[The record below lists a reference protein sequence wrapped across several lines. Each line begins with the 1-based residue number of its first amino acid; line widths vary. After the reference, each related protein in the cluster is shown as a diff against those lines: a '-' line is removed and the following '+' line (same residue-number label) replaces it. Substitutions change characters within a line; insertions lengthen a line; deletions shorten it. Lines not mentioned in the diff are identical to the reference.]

1 MIKIKSLTV
10 KNFMSVGNQTQAIDF
25 DKQQLTLVLGENLD
39 QGGDDMGSRNGTG
52 KTTIVNALSYALY
65 GLALTNIKRNNL
77 INKTNNK
84 GMLVTLTFEKDN
96 VNYKV
101 ERGRGPNLLKFFI
114 NDQEQEMTDESQG
127 DSRKTQETINELLG
141 ISHNMFK
148 HILALNTYTEPF
160 LSMKVNDQKDI
171 IEQLLGITILSE
183 KAENLKEK
191 IKQTKDAIVEEN
203 AKITAQQQSNERIGE
218 TINSLQ
224 LKQSAWES
232 TRKENIAKLQRGIDE
247 LEHLDVDKEIEK
259 HEQLQNWEEL
269 NTKISNLKK
278 ETSTLD
284 SALMRA
290 DKSVDKLKTDIDG
303 LADAKCYAC
312 GQDLQEE
319 KKKEIETAKQKEYD
333 DALSY
338 QTEIN
343 DKLKIAN
350 DQLDEIGD
358 INGRPETFYET
369 LKEVYDHKQ
378 NVQQLK
384 TALENSE
391 TESDPYQEQVD
402 ELKNTGIQEIDWT
415 TVNQFNDL
423 KEHQEFLLKLLTNK
437 DSFIRKKIIDQN
449 LAYLNNRLTHYLDKL
464 GLPHQ
469 VVFINDLSVEITQY
483 GQDLDFDNLSRG
495 ERNRLILG
503 MSFAFRDVWE
513 SLYQNINLLFI
524 DELVDSGMDTS
535 GVENSLAI
543 LKKMGRE
550 RAKNVYLISHKDELV
565 GRVTHVLK
573 VVKENGFTSYENDVE
588 VHNE

>member
-10 KNFMSVGNQTQAIDF
+10 KNFMSVGNQTQAVDF

-52 KTTIVNALSYALY
+52 KTTIINALSYALY
-65 GLALTNIKRNNL
+65 GLALTNIRRNNL

-84 GMLVTLTFEKDN
+84 GMLVTLTFEKDGTS
-96 VNYKV
+96 YKV

-114 NDQEQEMTDESQG
+114 NDQEQELVDESQG

-141 ISHNMFK
+141 MSHNMFK

-319 KKKEIETAKQKEYD
+319 KKKEIETAKQREYD

-358 INGRPETFYET
+358 INGRPDTFYET

-423 KEHQEFLLKLLTNK
+423 REHQEFLLKLLTNK

-550 RAKNVYLISHKDELV
+550 RSKNVYLISHKDELV

>member
-1 MIKIKSLTV
+1 MIKIKNLTV

-191 IKQTKDAIVEEN
+191 IKQTKEAIVEEN

-319 KKKEIETAKQKEYD
+319 KKKEIETAKQREYD

>member
-1 MIKIKSLTV
+1 M
-10 KNFMSVGNQTQAIDF
+10 
-25 DKQQLTLVLGENLD
+25 
-39 QGGDDMGSRNGTG
+39 
-52 KTTIVNALSYALY
+52 
-65 GLALTNIKRNNL
+65 
-77 INKTNNK
+77 
-84 GMLVTLTFEKDN
+84 
-96 VNYKV
+96 
-101 ERGRGPNLLKFFI
+101 
-114 NDQEQEMTDESQG
+114 
-127 DSRKTQETINELLG
+127 
-141 ISHNMFK
+141 
-148 HILALNTYTEPF
+148 
-160 LSMKVNDQKDI
+160 
-171 IEQLLGITILSE
+171 
-183 KAENLKEK
+183 
-191 IKQTKDAIVEEN
+191 
-203 AKITAQQQSNERIGE
+203 
-218 TINSLQ
+218 
-224 LKQSAWES
+224 
-232 TRKENIAKLQRGIDE
+232 
-247 LEHLDVDKEIEK
+247 
-259 HEQLQNWEEL
+259 
-269 NTKISNLKK
+269 
-278 ETSTLD
+278 
-284 SALMRA
+284 
-290 DKSVDKLKTDIDG
+290 
-303 LADAKCYAC
+303 
-312 GQDLQEE
+312 QEE

-333 DALSY
+333 DAVAY

-350 DQLDEIGD
+350 DQLEEIGD

-391 TESDPYQEQVD
+391 SESDPYQEQVD
-402 ELKNTGIQEIDWT
+402 ELRKTGIQDIDWS
-415 TVNQFNDL
+415 TVNELNDL

-550 RAKNVYLISHKDELV
+550 RSKNVYLISHKDELV